1 MVAGRPEHG
10 AQRRDE
16 SDIADAL
23 GHLVRPAQR
32 VRGAERAAGVGERA
46 RHAAGLGRL
55 RRRPGPA
62 HPTGVAAGNPASTES
77 DEVHQNVDW
86 LKSFYPPGF
95 SLVFARDLEPG
106 EITARLGCPPEAHR
120 FMTVEDADDHAAEQS
135 DDRELF
141 RAGTAGE
148 WSFAVQPRGARSL
161 NDDAAV
167 ARVSQGTESWFW

>member
-1 MVAGRPEHG
+1 M
-10 AQRRDE
+10 
-16 SDIADAL
+16 
-23 GHLVRPAQR
+23 
-32 VRGAERAAGVGERA
+32 
-46 RHAAGLGRL
+46 
-55 RRRPGPA
+55 
-62 HPTGVAAGNPASTES
+62 
-77 DEVHQNVDW
+77 HQNVDW

-106 EITARLGCPPEAHR
+106 EILARLGCPPEAHR

-148 WSFAVQPRGARSL
+148 WSFAVQPWGARIL

-167 ARVSQGTESWFW
+167 ARVSQGTEIVVLVNTSTMPWFAHAIDGAALSSPMDWVSTAVLSAPQPGL